1 MFERPPIQALL
12 RELRLGAGLTQAKLA
27 ERLGCTQRK
36 VTNVERGTR
45 RPSLELLES
54 WAAACGRRYVF
65 DFPPEG
71 AAEAAVPQRFA
82 VASPALRQVVE
93 ELLSIEHPSESA
105 LRALEGHIAAWK
117 AQASPR

>member
-1 MFERPPIQALL
+1 VFERPPIQALL